1 MPGTI
6 ILVVLVLLLLGALPN
21 WPYSASWGYAPSVS
35 PGGVLVAVLILVLL
49 NKIWSFS
56 RLGKS
61 NVLNVM
67 RALSKRQKI
76 RFTENKN
83 DDERGASSANRILD
97 RWYPHPDHAPIT
109 QLHRS
114 DLPDRFRNPRSR
126 AIQMIQ

>member
-56 RLGKS
+56 LLGKS

-67 RALSKRQKI
+67 RALSKRQK
-76 RFTENKN
+76 NKIYG
-83 DDERGASSANRILD
+83 E
-97 RWYPHPDHAPIT
+97 
-109 QLHRS
+109 
-114 DLPDRFRNPRSR
+114 
-126 AIQMIQ
+126 